1 MGWLLA
7 GVILLAFVFAFSN
20 GFHDTSSAVAGAVS
34 TRALTP
40 RIALVV
46 ATVFNF
52 IGALI
57 GEGIVDRV
65 GDGIVT
71 IPSGTPE
78 ALVLLIA
85 ALLAAVLWNVVTWLL
100 ALPNS
105 STHGL
110 IGGLL
115 GAGIAIGSTTHWSV
129 VGSSVLLP
137 LLVSP
142 IVGFAAASGICWAV
156 LRLVRR
162 RSQDSLFARFRAGQ
176 SLASV
181 ALSLAHGIQD
191 AQKSLAVV
199 WLALAAMGID
209 GEFGRESARIGVAL
223 ALAGGTLCGGWRIVR
238 TLGERITAID
248 PVRGFVADSV
258 TSAVL
263 YVTAFAFRAP
273 ISMTYTIT
281 AAIAG
286 AGVPGRRRGV
296 RVRFLTPI
304 VASWILA
311 LPLTGLAGAA
321 FALLF
326 TAL

>member
-1 MGWLLA
+1 MLG
-7 GVILLAFVFAFSN
+7 GVIALALVFAFSN
-20 GFHDTSSAVAGAVS
+20 GFHDTSSAVAGAVT

-40 RIALVV
+40 KIALVV

-52 IGALI
+52 IGAMI
-57 GEGIVDRV
+57 GEGIVRRV

-71 IPSGTPE
+71 VPSQPTE
-78 ALVLLIA
+78 AMALLGA
-85 ALLAAVLWNVVTWLL
+85 ALLAAILWNVVTWIL

-115 GAGIAIGSTTHWSV
+115 GAGIAVGATTHWSV
-129 VGSSVLLP
+129 VGTSVLLP

-142 IVGFAAASGICWAV
+142 LVGFAAAYGICWAV
-156 LRLVRR
+156 LHIVRR
-162 RSQDSLFARFRAGQ
+162 RSQDSLFTRFRAGQ

-191 AQKSLAVV
+191 AQKSLAIVV
-199 WLALAAMGID
+199 LALAAVGAED
-209 GEFGRESARIGVAL
+209 GAWPTAARVAVAL

-238 TLGERITAID
+238 TLGERITVLD

-258 TSAVL
+258 TAAVL

-273 ISMTYTIT
+273 ISMTYTVT

-286 AGVPGRRRGV
+286 AGVPGRRRGTRA
-296 RVRFLTPI
+296 RVVAPI
-304 VASWILA
+304 VLSWIVA
-311 LPLTGLAGAA
+311 LPLTGLAAA
-321 FALLF
+321 LLVLLF
-326 TAL
+326 TL

>member
-7 GVILLAFVFAFSN
+7 GVITLALVFAFSN

-40 RIALVV
+40 KIALIV

-57 GEGIVDRV
+57 GEGIVRRV

-71 IPSGTPE
+71 VPSHAPD
-78 ALVLLIA
+78 ALALLAA
-85 ALLAAVLWNVVTWLL
+85 ALIAAVLWNVVTWIL

-115 GAGIAIGSTTHWSV
+115 GAGIAIGATTHWSV
-129 VGSSVLLP
+129 VGTSVLLP
-137 LLVSP
+137 LLISP
-142 IVGFAAASGICWAV
+142 IVGFAAAYGLCWAV
-156 LRLVRR
+156 LHVVRR
-162 RSQDSLFARFRAGQ
+162 RSQDSLFTRFRAGQ

-199 WLALAAMGID
+199 WLALAAMEID
-209 GEFGRESARIGVAL
+209 GDFSRESARIAVAL

-238 TLGERITAID
+238 TLGERITVLD

-273 ISMTYTIT
+273 ISMTYTVT

-286 AGVPGRRRGV
+286 TGVPGRRRGTRI
-296 RVRFLTPI
+296 RVVTPI

-311 LPLTGLAGAA
+311 LPLTGLCAGLL
-321 FALLF
+321 ALLF
-326 TAL
+326 TL